1 MSEVLFA
8 KYNWFDVERHQLEK
22 AKQEIM
28 KYNGNKLLNTPI
40 DDLFKYFFELYKI
53 DLPHLLEEEITVDQN
68 ETQVDVS
75 HDPYRAI
82 FDRDRPVYIQG
93 TQIKYNIPY
102 TGDKE
107 VFFIQPTT
115 YDMSPPMATIYEGYI
130 EISISGADLTQQ
142 DIIRRF
148 NDIFGSIKLYLSRLA
163 KNIPEFNDKLRGQIY
178 STLEYRKK
186 KLLNDQNLVAGLGF
200 PLKQRQD
207 SPLTY
212 VTDGIK
218 QRIKPVPPAATTAP
232 YIPEPVLADA
242 DYEKILG
249 IISHMAI
256 VMERDPNAFKGLDE
270 ESLRTFFL
278 MILNSH
284 YEGRATGE
292 TFNYN
297 GKTDILIREDNKNI
311 FIGECKFWSGPK
323 KLLETIDQLLG
334 YSSWRDSKTA
344 IILFNKN
351 KNFSDVLNTIP
362 EAVRSHPN
370 FKKDLGNKSD
380 SIFKYK
386 FKNKDDENKELF
398 LTILAFD
405 VPK

>member
-1 MSEVLFA
+1 MSELLFS

-22 AKQEIM
+22 AKQDII
-28 KYNGNKLLNTPI
+28 KYNCNKLLNTPI

-53 DLPHLLEEEITVDQN
+53 DLPELLEDKINIDYNEI
-68 ETQVDVS
+68 QVDVS
-75 HDPYRAI
+75 QDPYRAI
-82 FDRDRPVYIQG
+82 IDRNRAVYIQG

-102 TGDKE
+102 VGDKDA
-107 VFFIQPTT
+107 FFIQPTT
-115 YDMSPPMATIYEGYI
+115 YDMSPPMAIIYDGHI
-130 EISISGADLTQQ
+130 EISISGADLTPQ

-148 NDIFGSIKLYLSRLA
+148 SDILGSIKLYLSRLA
-163 KNIPEFNDKLRGQIY
+163 NNIPEFNDKLRGQIY

-212 VTDGIK
+212 VTDGVK
-218 QRIKPVPPAATTAP
+218 KRIMPVPPVASTAS
-232 YIPEPVLADA
+232 YVPEPVLADT
-242 DYEKILG
+242 DYEKILD
-249 IISHMAI
+249 IVSHMAL
-256 VMERDPNAFKGLDE
+256 VMERDPNAFKDLDE

-278 MILNSH
+278 ATLNSH

-297 GKTDILIREDNKNI
+297 GKTDILIRENDKNI
-311 FIGECKFWSGPK
+311 FIGECKFWNGPK

-351 KNFSDVLNTIP
+351 KNFSDVLSAIP
-362 EAVRSHPN
+362 GVAHSHPN
-370 FKKDLGNKSD
+370 FKKDLGNKSNT
-380 SIFKYK
+380 IFKYK

-398 LTILAFD
+398 LTILAFN